1 MPGVL
6 HLGYLA
12 GALTVA
18 SFLPQL
24 VRTWR
29 TRQTK
34 DLSVGMFGLLVVSAS
49 CWTAYGVLTH
59 DRPVIATNLSV
70 VLLNAALVIAKLRYR

>member
-1 MPGVL
+1 MPTAL

-34 DLSVGMFGLLVVSAS
+34 DLSVGMFGLLVVSAG
-49 CWTAYGVLTH
+49 CWTAYGVLTR
-59 DRPVIATNLSV
+59 DTPVIATNLSV
-70 VLLNAALVIAKLRYR
+70 VLLNAALVGAKLRYK